1 MIKTVFIV
9 GPTGIGKTE
18 YAIKYALEHG
28 GEIISADSMQIY
40 KYMDIGSAKPT
51 PEERSAVKH
60 YLVDEIDPRQSF
72 SVYDYKILALEYIR
86 KVHSEG
92 KLPIVCGGTGL
103 YINALV
109 YDMDF
114 SAPEGEQEYRDRIWA
129 ECGEDPET
137 LFERLKSLDPKA
149 AETIHKNN
157 LKRVLRAV
165 ERLEK
170 GEGTLAEFSSIE
182 TESSELD
189 CDIKVLSMDREKLYD
204 RINRRVD
211 KLYDLGL
218 EKEVRALMDMG
229 FTADDVAMKGI
240 GYKEIIEAIERG
252 ESAESAK
259 ELIKQNSRHY
269 AKRQITWFKRYKQA
283 EIIEV

>member
-18 YAIKYALEHG
+18 YAINYALKHG

-51 PEERSAVKH
+51 PEERKLVKH
-60 YLVDEIDPRQSF
+60 YLVDEIDPSSLF
-72 SVYDYKILALEYIR
+72 SVYDYKQLAMGYIR
-86 KVHSEG
+86 KVYSEG

-103 YINALV
+103 YVNALV

-114 SAPEGEQEYRDRIWA
+114 SAPEGDQEFRDRIWK
-129 ECGEDPET
+129 ECNEDPSV
-137 LFERLKSLDPKA
+137 LYKRLESLDPDASKH
-149 AETIHKNN
+149 IHPNN
-157 LKRVLRAV
+157 VKRVLRAV

-170 GEGTLAEFSSIE
+170 GEGTLAEFKSLE
-182 TESSELD
+182 TPSSELD
-189 CDIKVLSMDREKLYD
+189 CDIKVLTMDRQKLYE
-204 RINRRVD
+204 RIDRRVD

-218 EKEVRALMDMG
+218 EEEVRKLMDMG
-229 FTADDVAMKGI
+229 FTSDDVAMKGI
-240 GYKEIIEAIERG
+240 GYKEIIEALERG

-259 ELIKQNSRHY
+259 ELIKMNSRHY
-269 AKRQITWFKRYKQA
+269 AKRQITWFKRYTQA
-283 EIIEV
+283 EFIEV